1 MWFYCGLQIQVHPS
15 IIVVSIFLSGPIDHR
30 VCRFWDDSTGVR
42 NSRFF
47 RSNLRIRAKYST
59 DRELKRDM
67 DELMELSLRKAEA
80 TICSGSRKPQ
90 LYSQTEGAGF
100 GLGNAPDG
108 TSSRPP

>member
-1 MWFYCGLQIQVHPS
+1 
-15 IIVVSIFLSGPIDHR
+15 
-30 VCRFWDDSTGVR
+30 
-42 NSRFF
+42 
-47 RSNLRIRAKYST
+47 
-59 DRELKRDM
+59 M